1 MNTLETHQLRIAML
15 PLTDAAPL
23 VAAQMQGFFAEEQLD
38 VELVILQ
45 SWAQVRDA
53 IQLEQVE
60 AAQLLPLMPLAAS
73 LGLDGIKTPIATAL
87 TLNRNGNAISLS
99 SSLYQLAI
107 AALPEAEHDHAQRG
121 KALANVIRQREQ
133 EGLPRL
139 RLAHVHPFS
148 SHHYLLRAWLYE
160 AGIDPDN
167 DVELRVVPP
176 SLMADYVTQ
185 DMIDGFCVGAPW
197 SDVAAEQQ
205 ASTLFVRCE
214 ELWPHAQEKLL
225 GVRQAWMETH
235 PNTHKALLRAIIKAG
250 RWLDSNAEHRLAA
263 SHMLAE
269 GHYLDLNVGSIKPEL
284 YERFKHRTSAGN
296 VGIEFHHHNAQ
307 RPSRTQLLWYAAQL
321 KRWGHY
327 TDEARLRQ
335 AIDRIIRAD
344 IYMQVDTSVEGEDT
358 ATDTSGNEAHHS
370 DQPTFEVAGQ
380 RFDPKAPF
388 PSLRQG

>member
-23 VAAQMQGFFAEEQLD
+23 VVAQMQGFFAEEELD
-38 VELVILQ
+38 VDLVILQ

-53 IQLEQVE
+53 IQLEEVE

-73 LGLDGIKTPIATAL
+73 LGLDGIKTPIITAL

-99 SSLYQLAI
+99 SPLYQRAI
-107 AALPEAEHDHAQRG
+107 TALPEAEHDHSQRG
-121 KALANVIRQREQ
+121 KALAKVVRQRQQ

-148 SHHYLLRAWLYE
+148 SHHYLLRAWLSD

-176 SLMADYVTQ
+176 SLMADYMTEG
-185 DMIDGFCVGAPW
+185 MIDGFCVGAPW
-197 SDVAAEQQ
+197 SDAAAGQQ
-205 ASTLFVRCE
+205 VSHLFVRCE
-214 ELWPHAQEKLL
+214 ELWPNAQEKLL

-235 PNTHKALLRAIIKAG
+235 PHTHQALLRAIIKAG

-269 GHYLDLNVGSIKPEL
+269 GHYFDLDVESIKPEL
-284 YERFKHRTSAGN
+284 YERFRHRSADDN
-296 VGIEFHHHNAQ
+296 VGIEFYQHSAQ
-307 RPSRTQLLWYAAQL
+307 HPSKAQLLWYAAQL

-327 TDEARLRQ
+327 TDEAQLRET
-335 AIDRIIRAD
+335 IDRIIRAD
-344 IYMQVDTSVEGEDT
+344 IHSQVNAPIEGKDTTTETLNDG
-358 ATDTSGNEAHHS
+358 ANYS
-370 DQPTFEVAGQ
+370 DHATFEVAGQ
-380 RFDPKAPF
+380 RFDPSAPF
-388 PSLRQG
+388 ADPT